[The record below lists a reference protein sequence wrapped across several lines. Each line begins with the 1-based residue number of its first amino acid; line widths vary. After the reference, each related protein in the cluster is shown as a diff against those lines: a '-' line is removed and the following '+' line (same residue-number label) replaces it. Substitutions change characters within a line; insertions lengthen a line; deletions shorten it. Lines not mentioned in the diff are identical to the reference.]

1 MTEPDARTLPQEH
14 RALPATATALRI
26 AAVAGAAAMPASV
39 VFRDGIWAWLGSG
52 GQPDTT
58 TQLATLTVTGAVATA
73 VLAFGVCLLLT
84 RSAGRG
90 GATRPRRWRSWAR
103 RAVNTITVAA
113 FSLVVFS
120 GAYVALV
127 AARHGEP
134 VTLPTPTGPHRI
146 GRATFDWTDNARVD
160 PLAPRPGG
168 ARRLSVWLWYPAA
181 PGAKGR
187 PAPYAPGAWGGLH
200 FPGVLGLGE
209 SDFAALRTHALQ
221 DVPVAEGRFPVVV
234 LEPGL
239 GLAAPQYSTLAENLA
254 SHGYLVAGV
263 TPTYSANLT
272 VLDGRAVPAT
282 TAGNPPELEAA
293 DLHTGR
299 AAEVGDRLVGVW
311 AADARFAAA
320 QVTELGRSG
329 RFAGHVDA
337 AHTAYL
343 GHSFGGAASLEA
355 CRTDRHCIGAA
366 DLDGTQ
372 FGPVVRTGL
381 AAPLMILGSQ
391 NSCVTG
397 TCRPATPG
405 GQADRAT
412 ARTLLSAGTGS
423 ASSAQIDGAGHFNF
437 SDYPVYFLAAPL
449 RGLLALGPIDGR
461 EGLDVI
467 DARLVAFLDHAAAA
481 GT

>member
-1 MTEPDARTLPQEH
+1 MIEPHARTLPPDH
-14 RALPATATALRI
+14 RALPATATALWTSL
-26 AAVAGAAAMPASV
+26 A
-39 VFRDGIWAWLGSG
+39 SG

-58 TQLATLTVTGAVATA
+58 TQLAVLTVAGSGVTA
-73 VLAFGVCLLLT
+73 VLAFVVCLLLA
-84 RSAGRG
+84 RPAGR
-90 GATRPRRWRSWAR
+90 GATRPRRWRAWAR
-103 RAVNTITVAA
+103 RVVATITVATLG
-113 FSLVVFS
+113 LVVFG

-127 AARHGEP
+127 AVRHGEP
-134 VTLPTPTGPHRI
+134 VALPAPTGPHRV
-146 GRATFDWTDNARVD
+146 GRTMFDWTDRARID

-168 ARRLSVWLWYPAA
+168 VRRLSVWLWYPADR
-181 PGAKGR
+181 GATGR

-200 FPGVLGLGE
+200 FPGPLGLGE
-209 SDFAALRTHALQ
+209 SDFAAVRTHALQ
-221 DVPVAEGRFPVVV
+221 DAPVAEGRFPVVV
-234 LEPGL
+234 FEPGL

-282 TAGNPPELEAA
+282 AAGNPPELETA

-299 AAEVGDRLVGVW
+299 AAQVGDRLVGVW

-320 QVTELGRSG
+320 QVAVLGRSG
-329 RFAGHVDA
+329 RFTGHVDA
-337 AHTAYL
+337 ARTAYL

-355 CRTDRHCIGAA
+355 CRTDRNCIGAV

-372 FGPVVRTGL
+372 FGPVARAGL
-381 AAPLMILGSQ
+381 AVPLMILGSQ

-397 TCRPATPG
+397 TCRPATSG
-405 GQADRAT
+405 EQADRTT
-412 ARTLLSAGTGS
+412 ARTLLSAGTGP
-423 ASSAQIDGAGHFNF
+423 ASYAQIDGAGHFNF

-461 EGLDVI
+461 RGLAI
-467 DARLVAFLDHAAAA
+467 INAHLIAFLDRAAAA
-481 GT
+481 ST